1 MQSTVIQN
9 NHTFNTQA
17 VDILE
22 SISDGFY
29 ALDKNWIFTYIN
41 KQAEPL
47 INSKREFLIGKNIWN
62 EFPEAGGTALY
73 RQFHT
78 AAETG
83 KPVHFEEYYEPLE
96 AWYEIRVYPS
106 KSGLSV
112 YFTNINDRV
121 KKQQEKEELL
131 KKLQES
137 NALLDTLFDNAPLG
151 LGIWD
156 SHLRF
161 MRVNNALAE
170 INGLPP
176 EVHIGKTVAEL
187 LPGVDKSVMKTFHH
201 VLDTGEIVISREA
214 SGETPAEPGKK
225 KYWSVSYYPIKLK
238 GETFGVGGIC
248 EDITERKKVEQ
259 ALLESE
265 QQFRLI
271 GESIP
276 YGVWIADANGALQFV
291 NQSYCDL
298 LGETLENVKQFGWLD
313 KVPEAQRHL
322 LYEKWMHCVKTGNE
336 WNYEYELKGTDGR
349 LHTLLTHGRPLKDKE
364 GRITKWVGLHLDI
377 TDRKKIEDEL
387 LKSNER
393 LEMAQKAA
401 KMGIFEWNIQENRN
415 TFSKEY
421 RELWGKDIVILKDF
435 ETSLHPDDR
444 ERVMDEIEKSFKK
457 GAFFCDFRIIKPDGS
472 NCWIHSRAKL
482 FYDEQKQP
490 LAMVGI
496 NMDITESKILEQKK
510 DEFISIAGHE
520 LKTPLTTVK
529 GYMQL
534 IEKHVNK
541 GEYNSIKKYLSIA
554 TRNIDKLNDLI
565 YDLLDIGRIQ
575 SAKLIFD
582 MADFDFDKLADDCI
596 NSMQAAT
603 DKHKIIRKG
612 KTGRIVNG
620 DRDRI
625 EQVIN
630 NFLSN
635 AIKYSPE
642 EGDIEVTVS
651 EENGKVR
658 LSVKD
663 NGIGIPE
670 EHQDKVFDRFYR
682 VDDNIHNF
690 TGLGIGLYIS
700 QQIIRQHHGNVG
712 VKSRPGEG
720 SEFYFTIPIKNG

>member
-1 MQSTVIQN
+1 MQGLTVEN
-9 NHTFNTQA
+9 NHTFNSQA
-17 VDILE
+17 ADILE

-62 EFPEAGGTALY
+62 EFPDAAGTALY
-73 RQFHT
+73 RQFQT

-83 KPVHFEEYYEPLE
+83 KPVHFEEYYDPLQ

-137 NALLDTLFDNAPLG
+137 NALLDSLFDNAPLG

-156 SHLRF
+156 SHLRY

-170 INGLPP
+170 INGLPA
-176 EVHIGKTVAEL
+176 EAHIGKTVAEL
-187 LPGVDKSVMKTFHH
+187 LPGLDKSVMKTFHH
-201 VLDTGEIVISREA
+201 VFETGEKLVSQEA

-225 KYWSVSYYPIKLK
+225 RYWSVSYYPIKVK
-238 GETFGVGGIC
+238 GETFGVGAIC
-248 EDITERKKVEQ
+248 EEITERKKVEQ
-259 ALLESE
+259 DLLESE

-271 GESIP
+271 GDSIP
-276 YGVWIADANGALQFV
+276 HGVWLADANGGLQFV
-291 NQSYCDL
+291 NQSYLDL
-298 LGETLENVKQFGWLD
+298 LGMTLGEARQSGWLE
-313 KVPEAQRHL
+313 KVHDSQRHL
-322 LYEKWMHCVKTGNE
+322 MYEKWMHCVKTGDE
-336 WNYEYELKGTDGR
+336 WNYEYQVKGADGKFY
-349 LHTLLTHGRPLKDKE
+349 TLLTHGRPLRDKE

-401 KMGIFEWNIQENRN
+401 KMGIFEWNIQENKN
-415 TFSKEY
+415 TFSQEY
-421 RELWGKDIVILKDF
+421 RELWGKDILSVNDF
-435 ETSLHPDDR
+435 ESSLHPDDR
-444 ERVMDEIEKSFKK
+444 ERVMEEIERSFKK
-457 GAFFCDFRIIKPDGS
+457 GMFFSDFRIIKPDG
-472 NCWIHSRAKL
+472 NTYWIHSRAKL
-482 FYDEQKQP
+482 FYDEHNKP

-496 NMDITESKILEQKK
+496 NMDITENKVQEQKK

-520 LKTPLTTVK
+520 IKTPLTTVK

-541 GEYNSIKKYLSIA
+541 GDYNAIKKYLAIA
-554 TRNIDKLNDLI
+554 TRNIDKLNALI

-575 SAKLIFD
+575 SGKLMFD
-582 MADFDFDKLADDCI
+582 MADFDFDKLVEDCV
-596 NSMQAAT
+596 NSMQAVT
-603 DKHKIIRKG
+603 DRHKIIKKG
-612 KTGRIVNG
+612 ATGKIIHG
-620 DRDRI
+620 DRHRI

-635 AIKYSPE
+635 AIKYTPE
-642 EGDIEVTVS
+642 EGDIEVNILNEGS
-651 EENGKVR
+651 KVR
-658 LSVKD
+658 LLVKD
-663 NGIGIPE
+663 YGIGIPE
-670 EHQDKVFDRFYR
+670 EHREKIFDRFYR

-700 QQIIRQHHGNVG
+700 REIIRQHNGSVG
-712 VKSRPGEG
+712 VNSEPGKG
-720 SEFYFTIPIKNG
+720 SEFYFTIPIRHD